1 MHSNFTHTRHF
12 VTHIFFRPGFTSPIL
27 DPRFSM
33 SIQSSILDP
42 RSSILDSILRF
53 SVLDPRFL
61 IPRFSILDSRFDPR
75 FSILDSRFSILDPRS
90 SILDSRSSILDSRF
104 SILDSRSSI
113 LDSRFSILNSRFSIL
128 DPRSSIVDSSILD
141 PSILDPQF
149 SIFDPRS
156 LILYF
161 LTQNSF
167 ALKTLSRATFYTRL
181 FHIQHCHAQPSL
193 VTHKQ
198 SQNITNTICCPS
210 PISSIYLSCLYHLM
224 ITFFVLIGRS

>member
-104 SILDSRSSI
+104 SIL
-113 LDSRFSILNSRFSIL
+113 NSRFSIL

-156 LILYF
+156 LILHF